1 MMAFFIMSCEDKI
14 EEEILN
20 ETIKPQLQVTLS
32 QDDEDLSLVK
42 IKVEL
47 YDNNSSSCYIDSITI
62 KYGTSPSNL
71 TSTLTNG
78 DNIYSSSYNEYEFY
92 FDENG
97 TYYFKVV
104 AFCHYS
110 HSGYYD
116 HNGCYFMSN
125 FTLESEVESITVANV
140 PANEGAVDL
149 GLSVKWAACNL
160 GSTKPYEQGILSV
173 WGNPSIYFNA
183 DFDGDTTIAIEDCGG
198 VNPPLCI
205 SGTELDIATTQLGG
219 DWRLP
224 TKAEAQE
231 LLDSCEWIYTR
242 HHGTEGYIVTGPNGN
257 SIFLPDKFIMTG
269 CINSIYSYDSDYY
282 NYYRFYNGRYLE
294 TCERNRLSY
303 IRPVQG
309 EIIDTTTSP
318 ITTLDETFNNISYFN
333 QINWKTA
340 KMKSD
345 KNRPWNIENDCAV
358 ISNEGTAP
366 FDEWLISPPINISGT
381 RNKILTF
388 ETRGYRYNQDGANTS
403 SLEVYVLT
411 SDDPTKATMT
421 KLDATIYNI
430 QEVDYSYSIWAPS
443 GYIDLSKFSGII
455 YIGFRYKSDESTMS
469 TKYYLD
475 NIKLISE
482 SDLLSYKKVT
492 SITPGKSYLI
502 VADGKAATALNH
514 NSEYLD
520 VVSVTE
526 TDDTI
531 KLLSNSC
538 EFTFIKVTGGY
549 FIMDVNGK
557 YYYCYSDNFYI
568 SNHPYNNG
576 SIWSVNQRSDDTMIV
591 SNNSTNLYIQYNE
604 SSNYFRLYSSRQ
616 GILPTLYERID

>member
-1 MMAFFIMSCEDKI
+1 MDMKKNILYILMMAFFIMSCEDKI

-47 YDNNSSSCYIDSITI
+47 YKFTDNNSSSCYIDSITI

-78 DNIYSSSYNEYEFY
+78 DNIYSSSYNEYECY
-92 FDENG
+92 IDENG

-110 HSGYYD
+110 HSGYYG
-116 HNGCYFMSN
+116 HYGCSFMSN
-125 FTLESEVESITVANV
+125 FTLESEVKSITVANV

-242 HHGTEGYIVTGPNGN
+242 HHGTEGYIVIGPNGN
-257 SIFLPDKFIMTG
+257 SIFLPNKDGFIRNMTG
-269 CINSIYSYDSDYY
+269 CIYHSSYNDYNNFNCY
-282 NYYRFYNGRYLE
+282 IIRLHSKVLINWN
-294 TCERNRLSY
+294 RNDFFN

-309 EIIDTTTSP
+309 E
-318 ITTLDETFNNISYFN
+318 L
-333 QINWKTA
+333 K
-340 KMKSD
+340 
-345 KNRPWNIENDCAV
+345 
-358 ISNEGTAP
+358 
-366 FDEWLISPPINISGT
+366 
-381 RNKILTF
+381 
-388 ETRGYRYNQDGANTS
+388 
-403 SLEVYVLT
+403 
-411 SDDPTKATMT
+411 
-421 KLDATIYNI
+421 
-430 QEVDYSYSIWAPS
+430 
-443 GYIDLSKFSGII
+443 
-455 YIGFRYKSDESTMS
+455 
-469 TKYYLD
+469 KY
-475 NIKLISE
+475 
-482 SDLLSYKKVT
+482 SYKKVS
-492 SITPGKSYLI
+492 SITPGKSYLM
-502 VADGKAATALNH
+502 VADSKAATEMYTNLSSNDHLRTTYAP
-514 NSEYLD
+514 
-520 VVSVTE
+520 E
-526 TDDTI
+526 TNGIITLTD
-531 KLLSNSC
+531 KSC
-538 EFTFIKVTGGY
+538 EFTFSKVRGGY
-549 FIMDVNGK
+549 NIMDTNCR
-557 YYYCYSDNFYI
+557 YYGSDNYRFI
-568 SNHPYNNG
+568 
-576 SIWSVNQRSDDTMIV
+576 T
-591 SNNSTNLYIQYNE
+591 TNTPTYNE
-604 SSNYFRLYSSRQ
+604 CTWSIEPQADGSMKIQPINTDTDRCIHYRENSFWIHVYDGYEL
-616 GILPTLYERID
+616 ILPTLYERID